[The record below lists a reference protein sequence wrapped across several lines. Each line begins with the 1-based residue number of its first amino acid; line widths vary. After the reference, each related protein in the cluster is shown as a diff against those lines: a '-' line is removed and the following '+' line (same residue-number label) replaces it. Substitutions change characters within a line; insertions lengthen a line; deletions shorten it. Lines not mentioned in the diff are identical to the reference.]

1 MKNRTVKQNLKVV
14 LMMVVVMI
22 AAALALALAAA
33 AAAAVVVV
41 VVVYVHNGVVKIPLS
56 IVSVSRIIPKVVY
69 GFG

>member
-1 MKNRTVKQNLKVV
+1 MMALVV
-14 LMMVVVMI
+14 I
-22 AAALALALAAA
+22 AAALALAAA

-41 VVVYVHNGVVKIPLS
+41 VVVVYVHNGVVKIPILLS

>member
-1 MKNRTVKQNLKVV
+1 MMALVV
-14 LMMVVVMI
+14 I
-22 AAALALALAAA
+22 AAALAL

-41 VVVYVHNGVVKIPLS
+41 VVVYVHNGVVKIPILLS